1 MHTLFNVPI
10 YIYWVKWSRYL
21 RFAVVLILCH
31 GILKKSRNLT
41 NEKSSLCISIEYNTL
56 SGLDFIMKDLPSALS
71 LIIADHIL
79 KWFSPGWCLI
89 LKWSCDFLLYT
100 KKEMSRVLFTLK
112 YGCYHRSRS
121 VVFNL
126 PSAKPNNILL
136 I

>member
-1 MHTLFNVPI
+1 MHTHSKVQN
-10 YIYWVKWSRYL
+10 YTYWGKRSRNL

-31 GILKKSRNLT
+31 GILT
-41 NEKSSLCISIEYNTL
+41 EKSKSNKWKVISLHFNWIQY
-56 SGLDFIMKDLPSALS
+56 SGLDFIMKDLSSALS

-126 PSAKPNNILL
+126 PSDKPNNILL